1 MNESF
6 HKVDNDQEQI
16 PYGNGMGEGNGVRL
30 HKLQRE
36 LFFHLIFKNKRE
48 KTLKSKLHWLVYRE
62 HNQLASHSW
71 YSKNVWESAAL
82 PGEGYTRDEAS
93 STGNQISIE
102 ARSSGLGRLRVC
114 GSD

>member
-36 LFFHLIFKNKRE
+36 LFFHLIFKNKRD
-48 KTLKSKLHWLVYRE
+48 KTLKWKFSIFPKVTNVNGKMQIIISRIKLTKY
-62 HNQLASHSW
+62 
-71 YSKNVWESAAL
+71 
-82 PGEGYTRDEAS
+82 
-93 STGNQISIE
+93 
-102 ARSSGLGRLRVC
+102 
-114 GSD
+114 